1 MVVLLNF
8 FFYLPDTIVF
18 VFVFEFI
25 RFLIEIAN
33 ELQKYNLVTNN
44 FEGDARIK
52 NFNCLAKD

>member
-18 VFVFEFI
+18 VFVFEFT

-33 ELQKYNLVTNN
+33 EFQKYSLVTKN
-44 FEGDARIK
+44 FMGDARIK